1 MHDGSLAA
9 EPGGSALIDAD
20 PRVAAALPQALHDRP
35 AATLLVDLGAG
46 VVVFANHLATE
57 LAPGLD
63 LPCPLGAWSQ
73 AAGLRTIDGTEL
85 EEGRYV
91 LADVAAGVPARGV
104 QVTAARA
111 SDVSGAREA
120 MWLIGVPLTDAPP
133 PLAQQ
138 ALVILLPRGDD
149 ESDRVLQDLS
159 EDLHA
164 RAAMASELSFTISDP
179 NQPDDPLIWVN
190 PAFERVTGYAA
201 ADVLGTNCRFL
212 QGPAT
217 DRSTVAR
224 IRDALDRGVTVAD
237 TLLNYRKDGTPFWN
251 QVVISPVVDADGKVT
266 HHVGIQADVT
276 ERVDAQMAREA
287 ALDAARA
294 STLRLH
300 LLGEVSQTVAQH
312 LDYTEAVR
320 ALADVVVPRLAAW
333 GFVAVTDDQGRFDRL
348 HVAARDPEHAADA
361 TALEQEDVSWLTRSP
376 AVRRVLS
383 GDPGEVAEPFDVDV
397 DGLPARTTPRQLELL
412 GRLGLGSALV
422 VPLVA
427 RDRVL
432 GVLCLVHEDRGGFD
446 RDVVVTAAH
455 VSHRAG
461 LALDNVRLYQRERE
475 AALTL
480 QRSLLPDLPAVPGLD
495 VAASYVPALHRSE
508 VGGDWYDVLALPDG
522 SVGLAVGDVVG
533 HDLRA
538 AASMG
543 QLRSVLRSYAWAG
556 GSAGEVITR
565 LDELV
570 RGLEMA
576 DIATCVY
583 LRLEGGVL
591 RYSRAGHPSP
601 MIRDADGTVRLLE
614 GGLSTPV
621 GVTTVTSGVGEDQT
635 ELPMGSILVL
645 YSDGLVERRDRT
657 LRDGMAELARML
669 GDLPAEST
677 ATQVRD
683 HLVGRMVGDRQED
696 DLCVL
701 VVRRVA

>member
-1 MHDGSLAA
+1 MLDGPPGAPD
-9 EPGGSALIDAD
+9 PGGSALVDAA
-20 PRVAAALPQALHDRP
+20 PRAAAALDQALHDHP

-46 VVVFANHLATE
+46 DVVYANHLATE
-57 LAPGLD
+57 LAPGVA
-63 LPCPLGAWSQ
+63 LPCPLGTWSR
-73 AAGLRTIDGTEL
+73 AAGLRTIDGAAL
-85 EEGRYV
+85 DDGAH
-91 LADVAAGVPARGV
+91 LLSDVAAGIPARGV
-104 QVTAARA
+104 QVSAARA
-111 SDVSGAREA
+111 SGTTGVREA
-120 MWLIGVPLTDAPP
+120 MWVIGVPLTDAPA

-138 ALVILLPRGDD
+138 ALVVLLPMSED
-149 ESDRVLQDLS
+149 ESVRALQDLGA
-159 EDLHA
+159 DLHA

-179 NQPDDPLIWVN
+179 TRPDDPLIWVN

-217 DRSTVAR
+217 DRATVAR
-224 IRDALDRGVTVAD
+224 IREALDRGETIAD

-251 QVVISPVVDADGKVT
+251 QVVISPVVDAEGRVT

-276 ERVDAQMAREA
+276 ERIDSQLAREE

-294 STLRLH
+294 STNRLH

-312 LDYTEAVR
+312 LDYTAAVR

-333 GFVAVTDDQGRFDRL
+333 GFVAVTDDLGRLDRL
-348 HVAARDPEHAADA
+348 HVAARDPERADDAA
-361 TALEQEDVSWLTRSP
+361 ALEHEDVSWLTRSP
-376 AVRRVLS
+376 SVNRALA
-383 GDPGEVAEPFDVDV
+383 GDPTMVAEPFDVDI
-397 DGLPARTTPRQLELL
+397 DGLPARTTPTQLRLL
-412 GRLGLGSALV
+412 ERLGLGSALV
-422 VPLVA
+422 VPLFA

-432 GVLCLVHEDRGGFD
+432 GVLCLVRDKPDAFD

-480 QRSLLPDLPAVPGLD
+480 QRSLLPDLPTIPGLD

-508 VGGDWYDVLALPDG
+508 VGGDWYDVLPLPGG

-556 GSAGEVITR
+556 GSPGEVITR

-583 LRLEGGVL
+583 LRLEGGTL
-591 RYSRAGHPSP
+591 RYSRAGHPPP
-601 MIRDADGTVRLLE
+601 MIRDADGTVRLLD

-621 GVTTVTSGVGEDQT
+621 GVTNREGGVGED
-635 ELPMGSILVL
+635 EVDLPVGSLLVL

-657 LRDGMAELARML
+657 LRHGMDQLRQTLA
-669 GDLPAEST
+669 DLPAGST
-677 ATQVRD
+677 AAQVRD
-683 HLVGRMVGDRQED
+683 HLVSRMVGPRQED
-696 DLCVL
+696 DLCML
-701 VVRRVA
+701 VVRRL